1 MVKNE
6 GIYKAFL
13 VFFLPLSILLKVLS
27 NFTQRTE
34 YFYSIL

>member
-13 VFFLPLSILLKVLS
+13 VFFIPLSILLKVLS
-27 NFTQRTE
+27 IFTQSIE
-34 YFYSIL
+34 YFVLKF